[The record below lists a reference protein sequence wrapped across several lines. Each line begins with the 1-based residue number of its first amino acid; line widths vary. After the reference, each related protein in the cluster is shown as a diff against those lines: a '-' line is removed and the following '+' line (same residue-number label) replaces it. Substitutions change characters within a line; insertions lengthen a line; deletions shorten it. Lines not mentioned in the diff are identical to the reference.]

1 MRILSS
7 VTELRAWR
15 AQQGEVALVPT
26 MGNLH
31 AGHLHLVE
39 QAKVRAEC
47 VVVSIFVNPM
57 QFGAHEDLDRYP
69 RTFREDCEQL
79 ERLGTDAV
87 FAPAV
92 DEIYPRGLAE
102 QTAIT
107 VPHISDILCGASRP
121 GHFTGVATVVCK
133 LFNMV
138 QPTLACFGEKDYQQL
153 QVIKLMTQDLALPVE
168 VVGIPTVRATDGLA
182 LSSRNGYLNSTE
194 REQAPAIYA
203 AIQAAAHAVQQGQAV
218 ADVEAQLAQLL
229 EQAQLRVDY
238 VAIRRQLDLAEP
250 QQDDHQ
256 LVVLVAAYAGTT
268 RLIDNLQF
276 QR

>member
-1 MRILSS
+1 MIILSS
-7 VTELRAWR
+7 VAELRAWR
-15 AQQGEVALVPT
+15 AQQGDVALVPT

-39 QAKVRAEC
+39 RAKALAER
-47 VVVSIFVNPM
+47 VVVSIFVNPL

-69 RTFREDCEQL
+69 RTFNADCEQL

-92 DEIYPRGLAE
+92 DEMYPRGVFE
-102 QTAIT
+102 QTSVT
-107 VPHISDILCGASRP
+107 VPHISNILCGASRP

-153 QVIKLMTQDLALPVE
+153 QVIKLMTEDLAMPVK
-168 VVGIPTVRATDGLA
+168 VIGVPTVRAPDGLA
-182 LSSRNGYLNSTE
+182 LSSRNGYLNSAE
-194 REQAPAIYA
+194 RQQAPAIYA
-203 AIQAAAHAVQQGQAV
+203 AMQAAVERVQQGDSIA
-218 ADVEAQLAQLL
+218 AVEAKLTQLL
-229 EQAQLRVDY
+229 EQANLRVDY

-250 QQDDHQ
+250 QQDDQQ
-256 LVVLVAAYAGTT
+256 LVALVAAYAGTT
-268 RLIDNLQF
+268 RLIDNLKF
-276 QR
+276 ER